1 MKSYMQK
8 KISNSMG
15 IFISIST
22 MVLKKGKKKKRK
34 KQETII
40 FFVLFMSLRS
50 LLRFPLLKY
59 VTKSMFHYLPEGYY
73 CFPLKLITEK
83 DCPRGTTAWCGW
95 DGGRGGGVRWGLG
108 VVGVG
113 LWGWGSVCVW
123 GGSTGFPSSFLGLIS
138 VSSAA
143 LGR

>member
-1 MKSYMQK
+1 
-8 KISNSMG
+8 
-15 IFISIST
+15 
-22 MVLKKGKKKKRK
+22 
-34 KQETII
+34 
-40 FFVLFMSLRS
+40 MSLGS

-95 DGGRGGGVRWGLG
+95 DGGGGGGVRWGWG

-113 LWGWGSVCVW
+113 LWWWGSVFVCVCV
-123 GGSTGFPSSFLGLIS
+123 GEHRLPLKLSRSYLSE
-138 VSSAA
+138 
-143 LGR
+143 